1 MKTRLTERDL
11 SRIVKRVINEQD
23 EYVVDQC
30 YNLILQAITKNLD
43 EIVDMAKEELES
55 KGGSFPQGEPPTDD
69 DWNLAMKKYLLKQ
82 R

>member
-1 MKTRLTERDL
+1 MRTRLTERDL

-30 YNLILQAITKNLD
+30 YFLILKTITENLD

-69 DWNLAMKKYLLKQ
+69 DWNLAMKKYLLRKD
-82 R
+82 